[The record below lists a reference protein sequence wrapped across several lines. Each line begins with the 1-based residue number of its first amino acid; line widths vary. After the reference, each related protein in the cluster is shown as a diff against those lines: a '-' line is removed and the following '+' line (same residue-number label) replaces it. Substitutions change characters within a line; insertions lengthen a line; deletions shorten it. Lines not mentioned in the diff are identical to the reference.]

1 MEIFGRSGPPGGG
14 RRAAGGRKCSVL
26 RCMAVVSVSVSSLA
40 LYLGTLAAARALHA
54 ALLAGVL
61 HAPSMGFFDC
71 TPVGR
76 VLNRF
81 SKDVD
86 VLDNV
91 LPMVLRGWTSCFFAV
106 RLDSS
111 VPIPT

>member
-1 MEIFGRSGPPGGG
+1 MGKSKNAKHENLGEV
-14 RRAAGGRKCSVL
+14 AGMMRKWC
-26 RCMAVVSVSVSSLA
+26 AVVSVSVSSLA
-40 LYLGTLAAARALHA
+40 LYLGSLAAARALHA
-54 ALLAGVL
+54 AMLGSVL
-61 HAPSMGFFDC
+61 RAPTIGFFDC

-91 LPMVLRGWTSCFFAV
+91 LPMTLRGWTSCFFAV
-106 RLDSS
+106 CRRPRL
-111 VPIPT
+111 

>member
-1 MEIFGRSGPPGGG
+1 MGGG
-14 RRAAGGRKCSVL
+14 RS
-26 RCMAVVSVSVSSLA
+26 AVVSVSVSSLA
-40 LYLGTLAAARALHA
+40 LYLGTLGAARALHA
-54 ALLAGVL
+54 GLLAGVL
-61 HAPSMGFFDC
+61 RAPSIGFFDC

-91 LPMVLRGWTSCFFAV
+91 LPMTLRGWTSCFFAV
-106 RLDSS
+106 
-111 VPIPT
+111 

>member
-1 MEIFGRSGPPGGG
+1 MFGR
-14 RRAAGGRKCSVL
+14 L
-26 RCMAVVSVSVSSLA
+26 VVSVSVSSLA
-40 LYLGTLAAARALHA
+40 LYLGALAAARVLHA
-54 ALLAGVL
+54 ALLSGVL
-61 HAPSMGFFDC
+61 RAPSIGFFDC

-91 LPMVLRGWTSCFFAV
+91 LPMTLRGWTSCFFAV
-106 RLDSS
+106 CATPARRCLTLSITR
-111 VPIPT
+111 VYLGI

>member
-1 MEIFGRSGPPGGG
+1 MSERAVCGP
-14 RRAAGGRKCSVL
+14 
-26 RCMAVVSVSVSSLA
+26 AVVSVSVSSLA
-40 LYLGTLAAARALHA
+40 LYLGTLAAARSLHA

-61 HAPSMGFFDC
+61 RAPSIGFFDC

-91 LPMVLRGWTSCFFAV
+91 LPMTLRGWTSCFFGV
-106 RLDSS
+106 RARSRSRSPTFGISS
-111 VPIPT
+111 